1 MHMYHITFT
10 IKHGMPHFIYIYT
23 HVLHNIDLVM
33 LCVLFIL
40 NVSFYPT
47 YTIQECILKALG
59 TCIKSVEFRM
69 YLLGIWTYDYS
80 GILTRKV
87 VIATVTSTCQSSQQE

>member
-1 MHMYHITFT
+1 MCIVHFKCVILSHIHMY
-10 IKHGMPHFIYIYT
+10 KK
-23 HVLHNIDLVM
+23 
-33 LCVLFIL
+33 
-40 NVSFYPT
+40 
-47 YTIQECILKALG
+47 CILKALG

-80 GILTRKV
+80 GILTRKA